1 MEHEILLPSP
11 GESVS
16 EAEVAVWHKKEGDLV
31 QRDEI
36 LLEVETDKAT
46 LEIVAEYSGQL
57 KILAAESEVVQV
69 GGVLGKIIEVAGM
82 EAAGVKPQKE
92 AASPS
97 QNAET
102 LKEEEGSKGEVI
114 ASPAARKMITESDLN
129 PAAISATGKGGR
141 VTKADVLDHIENS
154 AGKDETR
161 QPPRPTGQPGVEITS
176 ASSQVDS
183 ITQTEAVSPASV
195 ESPRTLVG
203 SREEK
208 SIPIPRIRKKIAQR
222 LKAVQNTAAILTTFN
237 EVDMSEVI
245 RLRNEYKESF
255 EKKHGIKLGFMGFFV
270 KAAVEAL
277 RRVPDVNAE
286 WREDSLVYKSYQD
299 IGVAVST
306 GKGLVVPVVRNAA
319 DLSLAG
325 VEKEIARLAQRGREG
340 SLGIDEMSGGTFTIT
355 NGGVFGSLLST
366 PILNPPQTAIL
377 GMHKT
382 EKRPVV
388 VGDEIV
394 IRPMMYVAMSYD
406 HRVIDG
412 KEAVQFLVTI
422 KECIE
427 NPVRVLLE
435 V

>member
-1 MEHEILLPSP
+1 MEYEILLPSP

-31 QRDEI
+31 ARDEL

-46 LEIVAEYSGQL
+46 LEIMAEYSGKL
-57 KILAAESEVVQV
+57 HIVAVENAVVPV
-69 GGVLGKIIEVAGM
+69 GGILGKIVEVSGF
-82 EAAGVKPQKE
+82 EATGVKVEDSSQVSSSHSAQVAEEITANPQNMQGIP
-92 AASPS
+92 SPS
-97 QNAET
+97 
-102 LKEEEGSKGEVI
+102 
-114 ASPAARKMITESDLN
+114 ARKMMAESNLN
-129 PAAISATGKGGR
+129 AQEVEGTGKGGR
-141 VTKADVLDHIENS
+141 IIKGDVIDHLARETKPEPAKLVSS
-154 AGKDETR
+154 A
-161 QPPRPTGQPGVEITS
+161 
-176 ASSQVDS
+176 
-183 ITQTEAVSPASV
+183 QTLSTPKEAAELSP
-195 ESPRTLVG
+195 G
-203 SREEK
+203 SREENPV
-208 SIPIPRIRKKIAQR
+208 PIPRIRKKIAER

-237 EVDMSEVI
+237 EVDMSAI
-245 RLRNEYKESF
+245 MQLREEYKDTF

-286 WREDSLVYKSYQD
+286 WREDTLVYKNYQD

-325 VEKEIARLAQRGREG
+325 VEKEIARLAQRGRDG
-340 SLGIDEMSGGTFTIT
+340 TLGIDEMSGGTFTIT

-382 EKRPVV
+382 ERRPIV
-388 VGDEIV
+388 VGDEIL

-427 NPVRVLLE
+427 NPVRILLE